1 MFKQFRKRESGRIR
15 WHQFTRRSDA
25 IFLSMHREISIGVL
39 SVAALTF
46 AAPAS
51 ATGKMACGVNDGSHI
66 STTSYLAT
74 DDVGDDLIEG
84 EDSLILAGTEV
95 VASRVPIS
103 AVKAA
108 RLVQVIDR
116 KQIESSAVQSVND
129 LLKLSAGVDVRQRGA
144 FGIQTDV
151 SVNGGTDDQLTVLLN
166 GVNISNPH
174 TGHLTVDL
182 PVSIDEIERIEVIEG
197 GASRVYGAQAF
208 SGVINIVTKENSK
221 GQRTEG
227 AQEPY
232 SGLPIKRH
240 DTWNLGGGLSAGSFG
255 TVDAS
260 LHAGANTGKV
270 SNRLSGGYARSD
282 GGTENSDFK
291 KGNAFYR
298 GKLTTDIIDLNWQA
312 GFSSMNYGANTFY
325 GTGSHSQYEEDRRIM
340 ASVGGE
346 YKGRIHILPLIYWNR
361 SLDHYAWIRSN
372 PEAYEN
378 FHQTNVYG
386 ASVNAYTS
394 WALGKT
400 ALGVEWR
407 REEILSTRL
416 GKEVADATAHKV
428 PGQPGKYYHYADGR
442 DNFGIYLEHDILLRD
457 WTVSLGVL
465 ANDNSSVDGSFRF
478 YPGVDVSYR
487 PHGIAG
493 VKFYASFN
501 QSLRVATFTD
511 LYYNGPGIKGN
522 SKLQPE
528 KSTDYALGASYSHSL
543 LFAQVK
549 GFFRHGTDMIDWV
562 RRVDSSES
570 KEYTVANSDIDC
582 GGIEASVRLDFNRVY
597 EHYSFLNNITLSYCW
612 IDKYRTNKE
621 EEALYMSNLNYLR
634 HKLVM
639 SIGHNI
645 YKALTAQWDFTVKS
659 RNGEFDNA
667 LTGET
672 QRYGTHALLDLKLLW
687 TRKDSKVSI
696 TNHQLS
702 IPDYQLYIQANNL
715 LGKHYYDVSNVLQP
729 GFWFM
734 GGVKVML

>member
-1 MFKQFRKRESGRIR
+1 MFKQFKKVRSGGVR

-39 SVAALTF
+39 SVATLTF
-46 AAPAS
+46 AVPSS
-51 ATGKMACGVNDGSHI
+51 ATGKMACDVNNDSHI
-66 STTSYLAT
+66 YAVSHLAT
-74 DDVGDDLIEG
+74 DDAGDDLIEG

-95 VASRVPIS
+95 VASRVPIP
-103 AVKAA
+103 AAKAA
-108 RLVQVIDR
+108 RIVQVIDR

-129 LLKLSAGVDVRQRGA
+129 LLKLAAGVDVRQRGA

-208 SGVINIVTKENSK
+208 SGVINIVTSLETPRISRINTDKNTRDTRDSW
-221 GQRTEG
+221 R
-227 AQEPY
+227 Y
-232 SGLPIKRH
+232 ST
-240 DTWNLGGGLSAGSFG
+240 DSWSLGGGLSAGSFG

-260 LHAGANTGKV
+260 LHFGANTGKV
-270 SNRLSGGYARSD
+270 SNRLSGGYIRSD

-298 GKLTTDIIDLNWQA
+298 GKLTTDMFDVNWQT
-312 GFSSMNYGANTFY
+312 GFSMMNYGANTFY
-325 GTGSHSQYEEDRRIM
+325 GTGSRTQYEEDRRII

-346 YKGRIHILPLIYWNR
+346 YKGRVHILPLVYWNR

-416 GKEVADATAHKV
+416 GREVADATAHKV
-428 PGQPGKYYHYADGR
+428 PGQADKYYQYADGR
-442 DNFGIYLEHDILLRD
+442 DNFGIYLEHNILLRD
-457 WTVSLGVL
+457 WTFSLGIL
-465 ANDNSSVDGSFRF
+465 ANDNSSVEGSFRF

-487 PHGIAG
+487 PYGIEG
-493 VKFYASFN
+493 LKFYASFN

-522 SKLQPE
+522 SELLPE
-528 KSTDYALGASYSHSL
+528 KSTDYALGASYTNSL
-543 LFAQVK
+543 LYAQMK

-582 GGIEASVRLDFNRVY
+582 GGIEASVKLDFNKVY
-597 EHYSFLNNITLSYCW
+597 EHYTFLNNIALSYCW

-621 EEALYMSNLNYLR
+621 ESSLYASDLNYLR
-634 HKLVM
+634 HKFVM

-659 RNGEFDNA
+659 RNGEFDNVQ
-667 LTGET
+667 TGKM
-672 QRYGTHALLDLKLLW
+672 QKYGTHALLDLKLMW
-687 TRKDSKVSI
+687 SKTR
-696 TNHQLS
+696 
-702 IPDYQLYIQANNL
+702 YQLYLQANNL
-715 LGKHYYDVSNVLQP
+715 LNKRYYDVSNVLQP

-734 GGVKVML
+734 GGVKVRW